1 MVRAN
6 FFNNWQQCWLISA
19 RLYAEMLSTKFGD
32 IELKGGIARS
42 FPELFYEKP
51 TKLQNNALTSI
62 IDGKDTYI
70 RCFSGFGMGKRATLA
85 IGILQNIS
93 FNAKDARP
101 GGIQAIVITRIKS
114 ETCSLTAFES
124 TLKRAVK
131 LKETIT
137 AIGKY
142 MGVKCSLYM
151 SRREHDVSVR
161 NSHVLIATAN
171 SLVHLLRCRTIHEL
185 GPYGTDQN
193 GAIALCQL
201 SIHLLPDPCSVKMVV
216 FDEAD
221 SLFADD
227 ISDVAIKGLNSIF
240 AMIAENA
247 QLVIMTSQRT
257 QCLDSFLKRFGV
269 RPVRV
274 EMHFNFDAVRHY
286 RLFINEICFYSSP
299 WGTARHLFSVEEGGY
314 LDSTVMW
321 KLVAGEKEEALLDLL
336 ARCKMGKFIIFTRY
350 AKTAKELTEMFM
362 DEHALFMHYDMPK
375 SERYATVKKFIEEEE
390 NRFLFATDSLPYGS
404 IKAGQVS
411 LVINY
416 DFPNRRNY
424 AHRLATF
431 DILEPTLILCYKVLS
446 LQALFVRAGFLGGHQ
461 SNIINF
467 IGVENLYT
475 MRLVEKFYDIT
486 MNRLPMDFTP
496 RAN

>member
-1 MVRAN
+1 
-6 FFNNWQQCWLISA
+6 
-19 RLYAEMLSTKFGD
+19 MLSTKFGD

-171 SLVHLLRCRTIHEL
+171 SLVHLLRCRTIH
-185 GPYGTDQN
+185 
-193 GAIALCQL
+193 
-201 SIHLLPDPCSVKMVV
+201 PCSVKMVV

-286 RLFINEICFYSSP
+286 RLFINE
-299 WGTARHLFSVEEGGY
+299 
-314 LDSTVMW
+314 
-321 KLVAGEKEEALLDLL
+321 GEKEEALLDLL

-411 LVINY
+411 LIINY

-424 AHRLATF
+424 AHR
-431 DILEPTLILCYKVLS
+431 
-446 LQALFVRAGFLGGHQ
+446 FVRAGFLGGHQ